1 MLLPLVLSLIAPTA
15 ASPILSPPKTVDAK
29 PPDDSTSTRTV
40 YSIVWS
46 CLTTVFACT
55 WIAIHPNI
63 PSPTDSQKRKILRRV
78 GIMLVAIMAPEYVAV
93 WALRQ
98 WLSAREITKRMRAMS
113 DGPPN
118 WTITHSFFLV
128 MGGFMLVDESGVLKG
143 TLTHQWMEELKE
155 KNLIA
160 FPSIAEKEIQDKSK
174 GDALSKVIL
183 LLQISWFLL
192 QVVARA
198 IRNLPITEL
207 ELVTVAFASLNLFAY
222 SFWWKKPLNVDC
234 PVEVRLNLPSA
245 PAEVPDTSSHPEVES
260 AQPNESSPL
269 TMDITSIP
277 LSAGPDS
284 PTESDLTPLPGV
296 PSISAR
302 ENVSSMPFAIV
313 EKPLWNDSFPPPCYD
328 GTSTESEFKLI
339 FELDWLRAVTEPNTT
354 NSWTDNFFPHTVN
367 FTPYWLPPASELATN
382 PSDLTGHPSLPLVSP
397 HVNTTRVI
405 HADKE
410 GPSDSFPLSSEF
422 NARRNSVEITSHFSA
437 ERLVADIHSSST
449 SLILLST
456 GVGGFDTLGAIISFH
471 ELRVSCMSF

>member
-284 PTESDLTPLPGV
+284 PTE
-296 PSISAR
+296 R
-302 ENVSSMPFAIV
+302 
-313 EKPLWNDSFPPPCYD
+313 
-328 GTSTESEFKLI
+328 
-339 FELDWLRAVTEPNTT
+339 
-354 NSWTDNFFPHTVN
+354 
-367 FTPYWLPPASELATN
+367 
-382 PSDLTGHPSLPLVSP
+382 
-397 HVNTTRVI
+397 
-405 HADKE
+405 
-410 GPSDSFPLSSEF
+410 
-422 NARRNSVEITSHFSA
+422 
-437 ERLVADIHSSST
+437 
-449 SLILLST
+449 
-456 GVGGFDTLGAIISFH
+456 
-471 ELRVSCMSF
+471 